1 MWFVPILSLLRT
13 PLNTARYNALVLS
26 ALSVL
31 LTAPISWSQSKSSSA
46 DLSIDHRYSNTDAQS
61 LIGLPMGSH
70 KTTVEKDGSLR
81 WSQWSLKRKPL
92 DVPIGFSSQM
102 DGALAI
108 EPFADGV
115 DLNHPSSTPLKSQSQ
130 TLYRGRYPFILSKL
144 SGGGLEVEELAYSVD
159 PDQDPAQLPTAT
171 SGSHGLDVVRI
182 KVHNASSEPLDFRL
196 DLSGRSRNL
205 PGHVDGETLVTRGGE
220 LIVEVDGIS
229 YDPPM
234 PAAEAIRQNSFLSST
249 TSANGGLTLRHELPI
264 PAGGSRILWLRLP
277 YEFPASRKSEL
288 SHLSGEA
295 LLAKAVAQWDGIW
308 ARGARVRYPQQALN
322 DFFDSSIAYVLILTE
337 YDAKGD
343 LWTLDGPDVY
353 RQYWGRGEYFQARA
367 MEVAGYLSPARESI
381 EHAFHIMNDDGEW
394 DGPPTSG
401 WPAWDNIGGNA
412 GAVWDYYL
420 YTRDKAWLA
429 QAYPYLLRS
438 SEWVRA
444 HREETTLENVDGIPI
459 GARPI
464 RRMLTG
470 AKCRAEPD
478 PELKPG
484 EKTYWYGLLPWS
496 YGDSGLPEGHSY
508 SHNFLAAYGVRVSA
522 EAARV
527 LGKTDD
533 AAWLDKEY
541 ESYTSAIRNSVE
553 RSVRLEKTA
562 LPYLPAQP
570 TRPDAAYS
578 QTFLAIWPTGLYSPN
593 DPLVSGL
600 LTRMESEESQGLPT
614 NVAWAGPAGI
624 WPGESMNM
632 SETYLLR
639 DDVKK
644 NAAML
649 IAALNHS
656 YTTNVFKEEI
666 LTDVT
671 KDRACDTPHSKR
683 ENMEGTGD
691 MPEAWGNANTV
702 DLLRDMLVQ
711 ERTQAPVTDA
721 RKTTLHLL
729 AGLPAEWIAKMGE
742 TASVERTPTTLGTMV
757 SLKLTR
763 TSPTAIHLEFDP
775 GTRATDTFV
784 HVPLPQGARLAEA
797 TMNGHAMPPSAITM
811 LANGQQAIVAAGEL
825 SGRVVFDFTFA
836 AGTPVGAAR

>member
-1 MWFVPILSLLRT
+1 LISALRT
-13 PLNTARYNALVLS
+13 FAALGAASIILAS
-26 ALSVL
+26 PPAS
-31 LTAPISWSQSKSSSA
+31 PQSNDAQNS
-46 DLSIDHRYSNTDAQS
+46 LGIDHRYTNIDAQS

-70 KTTVEKDGSLR
+70 KTTVEKNGWLR

-92 DVPIGFSSQM
+92 DSPIGFSSQM

-108 EPFADGV
+108 EPFAVAQAG
-115 DLNHPSSTPLKSQSQ
+115 NSALKMTSQ
-130 TLYRGRYPFILSKL
+130 TLYKGRYPFVVTAFAGEGVASPVRL
-144 SGGGLEVEELAYSVD
+144 EELAFSVD
-159 PDQDPAQLPTAT
+159 PEANPAALPTAS
-171 SGSHGLDVVRI
+171 SGAKGLDVVRLVFTNDGATPQSI
-182 KVHNASSEPLDFRL
+182 LLK
-196 DLSGRSRNL
+196 LSGRERNL
-205 PGHVDGETLVTRGGE
+205 PGHVVGDVLMTGAGEDVALVSDTGG
-220 LIVEVDGIS
+220 G
-229 YDPPM
+229 
-234 PAAEAIRQNSFLSST
+234 AIIPED
-249 TSANGGLTLRHELPI
+249 GGLTLALRATLAPKQ
-264 PAGGSRILWLRLP
+264 SRTIWLRLP
-277 YEFPASRKSEL
+277 YEWSAARNSEVL
-288 SHLSGEA
+288 TLSGAA
-295 LLAKAVAQWDGIW
+295 LLEEATAQWDAIW
-308 ARGARVRYPQQALN
+308 ARGARVHYPEQVLN
-322 DFFDSSIAYVLILTE
+322 DFFDASIAYVLILTE

-367 MEVAGYLSPARESI
+367 LEVAGYLSPARESV
-381 EHAFHIMNDDGEW
+381 EHALHIMNDDGEW
-394 DGPPTSG
+394 DGPPVSG

-429 QAYPYLLRS
+429 QAYPFLLRS
-438 SEWVRA
+438 SEWVRD
-444 HREETTLENVDGIPI
+444 HREETTYEDVASVPV

-470 AKCRAEPD
+470 SKCRAEIV

-508 SHNFLAAYGVRVSA
+508 SHNYLAAYGMRVSA

-541 ESYTSAIRNSVE
+541 ANYTAAIRESVD

-570 TRPDAAYS
+570 TRPEAAYS
-578 QTFLAIWPTGLYSPN
+578 QTFLAIWPTGLYSPM

-600 LTRMESEESQGLPT
+600 LTRMEGEESQGMPT

-639 DDVKK
+639 DDVQK

-671 KDRACDTPHSKR
+671 KERACDTPHSNR
-683 ENMEGTGD
+683 QNGQGTGD
-691 MPEAWGNANTV
+691 MPEAWGNANAV

-711 ERTQAPVTDA
+711 ERTQAPVTVES
-721 RKTTLHLL
+721 KTTLHLL
-729 AGLPAEWIAKMGE
+729 AGLPAAWIAKMGE
-742 TASVERTPTTLGTMV
+742 VASVVQTPTTLGTVV

-763 TSPTAIHLEFDP
+763 TSPTMLHLEFDP
-775 GTRATDTFV
+775 GARATDTFV
-784 HVPLPQGARLAEA
+784 HVPLPEGSRMSGAKMDGRAVPA
-797 TMNGHAMPPSAITM
+797 NAITTS
-811 LANGQQAIVAAGEL
+811 ASGQQAIVSAGEL
-825 SGRVVFDFTFA
+825 WHRVTFDFTL
-836 AGTPVGAAR
+836 TPGPAVGAAR

>member
-1 MWFVPILSLLRT
+1 MCPLPNQADTKAPLNSSRLGLFVLGAVSLLL
-13 PLNTARYNALVLS
+13 P
-26 ALSVL
+26 
-31 LTAPISWSQSKSSSA
+31 APMWSQSADSSA
-46 DLSIDHRYSNTDAQS
+46 GLTIDHRYSNTDAQS
-61 LIGLPMGSH
+61 LIGLPLGSH
-70 KTTVEKDGSLR
+70 KTTVEKNGSLR

-115 DLNHPSSTPLKSQSQ
+115 SLDHPHSTPLSMQSQ
-130 TLYRGRYPFILSKL
+130 TLYRGRYPFIVSRL
-144 SGGGLEVEELAYSVD
+144 SGGGLEVEELAFSVD
-159 PDQDPAQLPTAT
+159 PGQDPTKLPTAD
-171 SGSHGLDVVRI
+171 SGARGLDVVRI
-182 KVHNASSEPLDFRL
+182 KIHNAGGEALDFRL

-205 PGHVDGETLVTRGGE
+205 PGHVDGDTLVTHGGE
-220 LIVEVDGIS
+220 LIAEVDGIS

-234 PAAEAIRQNSFLSST
+234 PPAEAIRQNSFLDETFSE
-249 TSANGGLTLRHELPI
+249 NNGLTLRHTLPI
-264 PAGGSRILWLRLP
+264 PRGGSRILWVRLP
-277 YEFPASRKSEL
+277 YEFPVSRKAEL
-288 SHLSGEA
+288 TQLSGAE
-295 LLAKAVAQWDGIW
+295 LLAKATAQWDAIW
-308 ARGARVRYPQQALN
+308 ARGARIHYPQQSLN

-343 LWTLDGPDVY
+343 LWALDGPDVY

-367 MEVAGYLSPARESI
+367 MEVAGYLTTARKSV
-381 EHAFHIMNDDGEW
+381 EHAFHIMIDDGEW

-438 SEWVRA
+438 SVWVHA
-444 HREETTLENVDGIPI
+444 HREETTLEDVPEIPI

-464 RRMLTG
+464 KRMLTG
-470 AKCRAEPD
+470 SKCRPEPE

-484 EKTYWYGLLPWS
+484 EKAYWYGLLPWS

-541 ESYTSAIRNSVE
+541 AAYTAAIRESVD
-553 RSVRLEKTA
+553 RSATLEKTA
-562 LPYLPAQP
+562 MPYLPAQP

-578 QTFLAIWPTGLYSPN
+578 QTFLAVWPTGLYSAD
-593 DPLVSGL
+593 DPLVNGL
-600 LTRMESEESQGLPT
+600 LTRMEGEESQGLPT
-614 NVAWAGPAGI
+614 NVAWAGPAGV
-624 WPGESMNM
+624 WPGEAMNM

-639 DDVKK
+639 NDVKK

-649 IAALNHS
+649 LAALNHS

-671 KDRACDTPHSKR
+671 KGRACDTPPSKR
-683 ENMEGTGD
+683 ENMQGTGD
-691 MPEAWGNANTV
+691 MPEAWGNANAV

-711 ERTQAPVTDA
+711 ERTDAPVTDA
-721 RKTTLHLL
+721 SKTTLHLL
-729 AGLPAEWIAKMGE
+729 SGLPAEWIAKPGDV
-742 TASVERTPTTLGTMV
+742 ASLERTPTTLGTTV
-757 SLKLTR
+757 SVKLTR
-763 TSPTAIHLEFDP
+763 VSPTAFRLEFDP
-775 GTRATDTFV
+775 GTRAIDTFV
-784 HVPLPQGARLAEA
+784 HVPLPRGSRLSAA
-797 TMNGHAMPPSAITM
+797 TLDGKPIPTSSVAVSAS
-811 LANGQQAIVAAGEL
+811 GDQAIVAAGAL
-825 SGRVVFDFTFA
+825 SHRVSFEFTLAQVAA
-836 AGTPVGAAR
+836 AGTAP

>member
-1 MWFVPILSLLRT
+1 L
-13 PLNTARYNALVLS
+13 
-26 ALSVL
+26 
-31 LTAPISWSQSKSSSA
+31 
-46 DLSIDHRYSNTDAQS
+46 
-61 LIGLPMGSH
+61 
-70 KTTVEKDGSLR
+70 
-81 WSQWSLKRKPL
+81 
-92 DVPIGFSSQM
+92 
-102 DGALAI
+102 
-108 EPFADGV
+108 
-115 DLNHPSSTPLKSQSQ
+115 
-130 TLYRGRYPFILSKL
+130 
-144 SGGGLEVEELAYSVD
+144 EELTFSVD
-159 PDQDPAQLPTAT
+159 PDQDPAQLPTAI
-171 SGSHGLDVVRI
+171 SGVHGLDVVRL
-182 KVHNASSEPLDFRL
+182 KVHNAGSEPLNFRL
-196 DLSGRSRNL
+196 NLSGRSRNL
-205 PGHVDGETLVTRGGE
+205 PGHVDGETLVTLGGE
-220 LIVEVDGIS
+220 LIVEVDGIG

-234 PAAEAIRQNSFLSST
+234 PASGTARQNSFVTATSSE
-249 TSANGGLTLRHELPI
+249 NGGLTLRHELPI
-264 PAGGSRILWLRLP
+264 PPGDSRILWLRLP
-277 YEFPASRKSEL
+277 YEFPLSRKAEL
-288 SHLSGEA
+288 SSLPGEA

-308 ARGARVRYPQQALN
+308 ARGARVRYPQQVLN
-322 DFFDSSIAYVLILTE
+322 DFYDSSIAWVLILTE

-343 LWTLDGPDVY
+343 LWALDGPDVY

-367 MEVAGYLSPARESI
+367 LEVAGLLSPARESV

-444 HREETTLENVDGIPI
+444 HREETTVENVAGIPI

-470 AKCRAEPD
+470 SKCRAEPE
-478 PELKPG
+478 PELKLG

-533 AAWLDKEY
+533 ATWLDKAY
-541 ESYTSAIRNSVE
+541 GDYTAAIRESVE

-562 LPYLPAQP
+562 VPYLPAQP

-614 NVAWAGPAGI
+614 NVAWAGLAGI

-649 IAALNHS
+649 VAALNHS

-671 KDRACDTPHSKR
+671 KERACDTPHSNR
-683 ENMEGTGD
+683 QNMQGTGD
-691 MPEAWGNANTV
+691 MPEAWGNANAV

-711 ERTQAPVTDA
+711 ERTDAPPTVA
-721 RKTTLHLL
+721 SRTTLHLL
-729 AGLPAEWIAKMGE
+729 AGLPADWIWASKAGE
-742 TASVERTPTTLGTMV
+742 VVSVERAPTTLGTVV

-763 TSPTAIHLEFDP
+763 GLLPGKLHLEFDP
-775 GTRATDTFV
+775 GGKATDVVV
-784 HVPLPQGARLAEA
+784 HVPTREDEDVSSAKIDGKEVPAAAISMAGPSDARAAQIGLPGLS
-797 TMNGHAMPPSAITM
+797 HPVSLDIT
-811 LANGQQAIVAAGEL
+811 LVHTITTSVSQTKGGKG
-825 SGRVVFDFTFA
+825 SR
-836 AGTPVGAAR
+836 

>member
-1 MWFVPILSLLRT
+1 MIPSLRY
-13 PLNTARYNALVLS
+13 LNCLAIAC
-26 ALSVL
+26 VL
-31 LTAPISWSQSKSSSA
+31 LVVPVWSQSNNLP
-46 DLSIDHRYSNTDAQS
+46 DNLGIDHRYTNTDAQS

-70 KTTVEKDGSLR
+70 KTTVERSGSLK

-108 EPFADGV
+108 QPFAVVGG
-115 DLNHPSSTPLKSQSQ
+115 SETALKTESQ
-130 TLYRGRYPFILSKL
+130 TLYRGRYPFIVTKL
-144 SGGGLEVEELAYSVD
+144 SGAGLRLEELAFSAD
-159 PDQDPAQLPTAT
+159 PEADVSTLPTAN
-171 SGSHGLDVVRI
+171 SGAKGLDLI
-182 KVHNASSEPLDFRL
+182 RL
-196 DLSGRSRNL
+196 TFTNEGTGDANFVLRLSGRERNL
-205 PGHVDGETLVTRGGE
+205 PGHVDGSALITKAGEDVALVS
-220 LIVEVDGIS
+220 D
-229 YDPPM
+229 
-234 PAAEAIRQNSFLSST
+234 
-249 TSANGGLTLRHELPI
+249 
-264 PAGGSRILWLRLP
+264 AGGAAVTAEEDGLLLALRSKVGTHQSKTIWLKLP
-277 YEFPASRKSEL
+277 YEWSAKRNPEISS
-288 SHLSGEA
+288 LSGEA
-295 LLAKAVAQWDGIW
+295 LLTKAVAQWDGIW
-308 ARGARVRYPQQALN
+308 ARGARVRYPQQVLN
-322 DFFDSSIAYVLILTE
+322 DFYDSSIAYVLILTE

-343 LWTLDGPDVY
+343 LWALDGPDVY

-367 MEVAGYLSPARESI
+367 LEVAGLLSPARESV

-429 QAYPYLLRS
+429 RAYPYLLRS
-438 SEWVRA
+438 SEWGRD
-444 HREETTLENVDGIPI
+444 HREETAYENIAGLPV

-464 RRMLTG
+464 RRMITG
-470 AKCRAEPD
+470 SKCRPEPE

-527 LGKTDD
+527 LGKTED
-533 AAWLDKEY
+533 AAWLDKQYGDFEA
-541 ESYTSAIRNSVE
+541 AIRKSVE
-553 RSVRLEKTA
+553 RSVGLEKTA
-562 LPYLPAQP
+562 IPYLPAQP

-578 QTFLAIWPTGLYSPN
+578 QTFLAIWPTGIYSAN

-600 LTRMESEESQGLPT
+600 LTRMEGEESQGLPT

-639 DDVKK
+639 DDAQR
-644 NAAML
+644 NAAIL
-649 IAALNHS
+649 VAALNHS

-671 KDRACDTPHSKR
+671 KERACDTPHSKR

-691 MPEAWGNANTV
+691 MPEAWGNANVV

-711 ERTQAPVTDA
+711 ERTVAPVTA
-721 RKTTLHLL
+721 ESKTTLHLL
-729 AGLPAEWIAKMGE
+729 AGLPAAWIGKPGE
-742 TASVERTPTTLGTMV
+742 VVSVERTPTTLGTVV

-763 TSPTAIHLEFDP
+763 TSATTLHLEFEP
-775 GTRATDTFV
+775 GARTTDTFV
-784 HVPLPQGARLAEA
+784 HVPLIGGSRLVEV
-797 TMNGHAMPPSAITM
+797 MMDGHPIAMSAVNTS
-811 LANGQQAIVAAGEL
+811 ASGQQAIVAVPGISHHA
-825 SGRVVFDFTFA
+825 SFDFTLAPASA
-836 AGTPVGAAR
+836 AGAAR

>member
-1 MWFVPILSLLRT
+1 MLRSISVLSIASLLF
-13 PLNTARYNALVLS
+13 V
-26 ALSVL
+26 
-31 LTAPISWSQSKSSSA
+31 APQVWSQSNDSQNS
-46 DLSIDHRYSNTDAQS
+46 LGIDHRFANSDAQS

-70 KTTVEKDGSLR
+70 KTTVEKNGGLR

-108 EPFADGV
+108 EPFVETEGA
-115 DLNHPSSTPLKSQSQ
+115 PLALKTATQ
-130 TLYRGRYPFILSKL
+130 TLYQGRYPFIVSKL
-144 SGGGLEVEELAYSVD
+144 AAADVRLEELAFAAD
-159 PDQDPAQLPTAT
+159 PDADPAVLPTT
-171 SGSHGLDVVRI
+171 NSGAKGLDVVRFVFTNDGATPRKI
-182 KVHNASSEPLDFRL
+182 VLK
-196 DLSGRSRNL
+196 LSGRERNL
-205 PGHVDGETLVTRGGE
+205 PGHVDGNALITHAGEDVAMMSDASGATVT
-220 LIVEVDGIS
+220 
-229 YDPPM
+229 
-234 PAAEAIRQNSFLSST
+234 AED
-249 TSANGGLTLRHELPI
+249 GGLTLALRATLGPHASKTI
-264 PAGGSRILWLRLP
+264 WLRVP
-277 YEFPASRKSEL
+277 YEWSAKRNSEL
-288 SHLSGEA
+288 STLSGEA

-308 ARGARVRYPQQALN
+308 ARGARVHYPQQVLN

-337 YDAKGD
+337 YDAQGD
-343 LWTLDGPDVY
+343 LWALDGPDVY

-367 MEVAGYLSPARESI
+367 MEVAGYLSPARESV

-429 QAYPYLLRS
+429 KAYPYLLRS
-438 SEWVRA
+438 SVWVRD
-444 HREETTLENVDGIPI
+444 HREETTLEDEAGIPV

-464 RRMLTG
+464 RRMITG
-470 AKCRAEPD
+470 SKCRPEPE

-541 ESYTSAIRNSVE
+541 GAYTAAIRESVE
-553 RSVRLEKTA
+553 RSVKLEKTA
-562 LPYLPAQP
+562 KPYLPAQP

-578 QTFLAIWPTGLYSPN
+578 QTFLAIWPTGLYSAN

-600 LTRMESEESQGLPT
+600 LTRMEAEESQGLPT

-649 IAALNHS
+649 LAAINHS

-683 ENMEGTGD
+683 ENMQGTGD
-691 MPEAWGNANTV
+691 MPEAWGNANAV

-711 ERTQAPVTDA
+711 ERTDTPTTQGS
-721 RKTTLHLL
+721 KTTLHLL
-729 AGLPAEWIAKMGE
+729 AGLPAEWITEVGE
-742 TASVERTPTTLGTMV
+742 IASAERTPTITGTVV
-757 SLKLTR
+757 SVKLTR
-763 TSPTAIHLEFDP
+763 TSPTALHLEFDP
-775 GTRATDTFV
+775 GTRASETFV
-784 HVPLPQGARLAEA
+784 HVPVPSGSKLSEAR
-797 TMNGHAMPPSAITM
+797 MDGQVVPMSAITTS
-811 LANGQQAIVAAGEL
+811 AGGQQAIVAAGKIAHP
-825 SGRVVFDFTFA
+825 VTFDFTLTQ
-836 AGTPVGAAR
+836 GGATR

>member
-1 MWFVPILSLLRT
+1 MGLVPIPSILRSQLNSTQHNVALL
-13 PLNTARYNALVLS
+13 AVI
-26 ALSVL
+26 SVL
-31 LTAPISWSQSKSSSA
+31 LATPMSRSQSTDRSV
-46 DLSIDHRYSNTDAQS
+46 DLGIDHLYSNTDAQS

-108 EPFADGV
+108 EPFVEADGT
-115 DLNHPSSTPLKSQSQ
+115 LLALKPTSQ
-130 TLYRGRYPFILSKL
+130 TVYQGRYPFIVSKFSSAADAGDL
-144 SGGGLEVEELAYSVD
+144 GLEELAFSAD
-159 PDQDPAQLPTAT
+159 PDADPKWLPTAN
-171 SGSHGLDVVRI
+171 SGTKGLDVVRLVFTNKTSTPRNI
-182 KVHNASSEPLDFRL
+182 VLK
-196 DLSGRSRNL
+196 LSGRERNL
-205 PGHVDGETLVTRGGE
+205 PGRVEGDALVTRGGE
-220 LIVEVDGIS
+220 DVAIVSDTGGATV
-229 YDPPM
+229 
-234 PAAEAIRQNSFLSST
+234 AAED
-249 TSANGGLTLRHELPI
+249 GGLTLALRATLEAHSSKTI
-264 PAGGSRILWLRLP
+264 WLRTP
-277 YEFPASRKSEL
+277 YEWSATRNSEV
-288 SHLSGEA
+288 STLSGEA

-308 ARGARVRYPQQALN
+308 ARGARVRYPQQVLN

-337 YDAKGD
+337 YDAHGD
-343 LWTLDGPDVY
+343 LWALDGPDVY
-353 RQYWGRGEYFQARA
+353 RQYWGRGEFFQARA
-367 MEVAGYLSPARESI
+367 MEVAGYLAPARESV

-420 YTRDKAWLA
+420 YTRDQAWLA

-438 SEWVRA
+438 SEWIRA
-444 HREETTLENVDGIPI
+444 HREETTVENVAGIPI

-470 AKCRAEPD
+470 SKCRPEPE
-478 PELKPG
+478 PELQPG

-527 LGKTDD
+527 LGKMDD

-541 ESYTSAIRNSVE
+541 SAFTAAIRESVE
-553 RSVRLEKTA
+553 RSVRLEKTPV
-562 LPYLPAQP
+562 PYLPAQP

-649 IAALNHS
+649 LAALNHS
-656 YTTNVFKEEI
+656 YATNVFKEEI

-671 KDRACDTPHSKR
+671 KARACDTPHSNR
-683 ENMEGTGD
+683 QNMQGTGD
-691 MPEAWGNANTV
+691 MPEAWGNANAV

-711 ERTQAPVTDA
+711 ERTQTPTTADS
-721 RKTTLHLL
+721 KTTLHLL
-729 AGLPAEWIAKMGE
+729 AGLPAEWVAKTG
-742 TASVERTPTTLGTMV
+742 AVVSVERTPTTLGTVV
-757 SLKLTR
+757 SVKFTR
-763 TSPTAIHLEFDP
+763 TSATTFRLEFDP
-775 GTRATDTFV
+775 GARTVDVFV
-784 HVPLPQGARLAEA
+784 HVPLPHGARLSDAILDGKSIP
-797 TMNGHAMPPSAITM
+797 TNAITVS
-811 LANGQQAIVAAGEL
+811 ASGEQAIVAAGAL
-825 SGRVVFDFTFA
+825 SHRVTFEFAVARSAA
-836 AGTPVGAAR
+836 AGATQ